1 MAGISK
7 KCYKTKKGIVTK
19 YVITYRDIY
28 GNQHTAGNYATEKEA
43 KKDLSKYQDIKIN
56 SANNPTFGE
65 LIDLFMEKAT
75 RKFAT
80 NTIKAYKSYISQYLN
95 VLYPLK
101 YKKLNSL
108 MLQKFF
114 DDLEKQK
121 AYTAHNVLKF
131 CKGAINYCIS
141 KKVINDYNVFNELD
155 NIKRPP
161 RDLNHLELEDSLKVL
176 EKCREL
182 YPEYYALTFLLIGS
196 GMRIGEVIALNKSD
210 FNSNSV
216 KVNKQF
222 TADELKP
229 SPKTAKSNR
238 TVYLFPLLAEVLQEH
253 IKKLPDNTELLFPN
267 KAGGYINPSNF
278 RNRVWKPLLKAVGI
292 DYRVRLHDI
301 RGSYIDL
308 IISSGLSGK
317 FAQAQAGHEDSSTT
331 YNIYA
336 QNSKAGINKA
346 MNVLNNMFVE
356 KCEQNVSNKKNSN
369 VVSLLDRMAERG
381 IKKEP

>member
-7 KCYKTKKGIVTK
+7 KTYKTKKGIVTK
-19 YVITYRDIY
+19 YVITYRDVY
-28 GNQHTAGNYATEKEA
+28 GKQHTTGNYGTEREA
-43 KKDLSKYQDIKIN
+43 KKDLGKYQDVKIN
-56 SANNPTFGE
+56 SANNPEFGE
-65 LIDLFMEKAT
+65 LINIFMEKAT

-80 NTIKAYKSYISQYLN
+80 NTLKAYRSYVNQYLN
-95 VLYPLK
+95 ILCPIK

-121 AYTAHNVLKF
+121 PYTAHNVLKF
-131 CKGAINYCIS
+131 CKGVINYCIS
-141 KKVINDYNVFNELD
+141 KKIINDYNVFNELD
-155 NIKRPP
+155 SIKRPP
-161 RDLNHLELEDSLKVL
+161 RDLNHLELEDSLRVL
-176 EKCREL
+176 NKCREL
-182 YPEYYALTFLLIGS
+182 YPKYYAMTYLLIGS

-210 FNSNSV
+210 FNGHSV

-222 TADELKP
+222 TADELKL

-238 TVYLFPLLAEVLQEH
+238 TVYLFPVLAEVLREH
-253 IKKLPDNTELLFPN
+253 IKRLPNNTELLFPN
-267 KAGGYINPSNF
+267 EAGGYINPSNF
-278 RNRVWKPLLKAVGI
+278 RKRVWQPLLKATGI

-308 IISSGLSGK
+308 ILSSGLSGK

-336 QNSKAGINKA
+336 QNNKAGINKA
-346 MNVLNNMFVE
+346 MDVLNEMFVE
-356 KCEQNVSNKKNSN
+356 KCEQNVSKKQNSN
-369 VVSLLDRMAERG
+369 VVSLLDRLPKKG
-381 IKKEP
+381 IKKES

>member
-7 KCYKTKKGIVTK
+7 KTYNTKKGKVTK

-28 GNQHTAGNYATEKEA
+28 GNQHTTGNYATEKDA
-43 KKDLSKYQDIKIN
+43 KRDLSKFQDIKIN

-80 NTIKAYKSYISQYLN
+80 NTVKAYKSYISQYLN
-95 VLYPLK
+95 ILYPIK

-114 DDLEKQK
+114 DDLEKEK

-161 RDLNHLELEDSLKVL
+161 RDLNHLELEDSLRVL

-210 FNSNSV
+210 FNGNSV

-278 RNRVWKPLLKAVGI
+278 RNRVWKPLLKESGI

-317 FAQAQAGHEDSSTT
+317 FAQSQAGHEDSSTT

-336 QNSKAGINKA
+336 QNNKAGINKA

-356 KCEQNVSNKKNSN
+356 KCEQNVSKKENHK
-369 VVSLLDRMAERG
+369 VVSLLDRMAQKG

>member
-161 RDLNHLELEDSLKVL
+161 RDLNHLELEDSLRVL

>member
-7 KCYKTKKGIVTK
+7 KSYKTKKGIVTK
-19 YVITYRDIY
+19 YVITYRDVY
-28 GNQHTAGNYATEKEA
+28 GKQHTTGNYTTEREA
-43 KKDLSKYQDIKIN
+43 KRDLGKYQDIKIN
-56 SANNPTFGE
+56 SANNPEFGE
-65 LIDLFMEKAT
+65 LINIFMEKAT

-80 NTIKAYKSYISQYLN
+80 NTLKAYRSYVNQYLN
-95 VLYPLK
+95 ILCPIK

-121 AYTAHNVLKF
+121 PYTAHNVLKF
-131 CKGAINYCIS
+131 CKGVINYCIN
-141 KKVINDYNVFNELD
+141 KKIINDYNVFNELD
-155 NIKRPP
+155 SIKRPP

-176 EKCREL
+176 NKCREL
-182 YPEYYALTFLLIGS
+182 YPKYYAMTYLLIGS

-210 FNSNSV
+210 FNGHSV

-222 TADELKP
+222 TADELKL

-238 TVYLFPLLAEVLQEH
+238 TVFLFPVLAEVLREH
-253 IKKLPDNTELLFPN
+253 IERLPNNTELLFPN
-267 KAGGYINPSNF
+267 EAGGYINPSNF
-278 RNRVWKPLLKAVGI
+278 RKRVWQPLLKATGI

-308 IISSGLSGK
+308 ILSSGLSGK

-336 QNSKAGINKA
+336 QNNKAGINKA
-346 MNVLNNMFVE
+346 MDVLNDMFVE
-356 KCEQNVSNKKNSN
+356 KCEQNVSNKQNNN
-369 VVSLLDRMAERG
+369 VVSLLDRMAKKG
-381 IKKEP
+381 IKKES